1 MTGMEEKT
9 SRLGTQVK
17 GIVGLVVIALIVAL
31 LIGMYQKA
39 FVSVTHVTV
48 MSDRAGLQLDKGS
61 SVRAFGVPV
70 GEVRGVKVQ
79 GDGVAIDVAIDQD
92 KVSSVPKDVTATI
105 RATTVF
111 GAKFVQLDVPRG
123 KVASGDVIQAGA
135 IVRSTDT
142 TIEANDVF
150 EHAMTL
156 LDAVHPEKLNTT
168 LTAMATALDG
178 NGEKLG
184 SLITDTDNY
193 LEALNPHLDQLGD
206 DLQLTEDVGRNVN
219 DVLPQALDTVDQ
231 LNTTTDL
238 VTDTQQDFDDLLKD
252 IVPAADSVGG
262 LIESFD
268 KPLAATVD
276 NLLRP
281 SRLLNEYSP
290 ALPCTLQGLID
301 HVNVLGEALGRKRPV
316 ADADAGFLPGMKP
329 YNQSNLPK
337 LVTGVGPKC
346 YQQGTRDFIH
356 PPHITFDDGTK
367 NVYSGANDIVVPS
380 TDPVTIYQDSVKGFL
395 GTLGLNQLLNFFA
408 NEEVDSSEG
417 TN

>member
-1 MTGMEEKT
+1 MEEKT

-17 GIVGLVVIALIVAL
+17 GVAGLLVIALIVAL

-48 MSDRAGLQLDKGS
+48 VSDRAGLQLDKGS

-70 GEVRGVKVQ
+70 GEVRGVEVQ
-79 GDGVAIDVAIDQD
+79 SDGVAIDVAIDKD
-92 KVSSVPKDVTATI
+92 KVGSIPAGVKATI

-123 KVASGDVIQAGA
+123 KVTDVIQAGA

-150 EHAMTL
+150 EHAMTI
-156 LDAVHPEKLNTT
+156 LDALHPEKLNTT

-184 SLITDTDNY
+184 SLVTDTDNY

-219 DVLPQALDTVDQ
+219 DVLPQAIDTVDQ

-238 VTDTQQDFDDLLKD
+238 VTDTQKDFDDLLKD

-268 KPLAATVD
+268 QPLDATVQ

-281 SRLLNEYSP
+281 SRLLKEYSP
-290 ALPCTLQGLID
+290 ALPCTLDGLID
-301 HVNVLGEALGRKRPV
+301 HVNILGEALGRKRPA

-346 YQQGTRDFIH
+346 YQQATRTFIH
-356 PPHITFDDGTK
+356 PPHIQFDDGTK
-367 NVYSGANDIVVPS
+367 DVYTDS
-380 TDPVTIYQDSVKGFL
+380 TDPVGISKDPITLYQDTVRSFL
-395 GTLGLNQLLNFFA
+395 GNSGLNELLNFFA

-417 TN
+417 TS